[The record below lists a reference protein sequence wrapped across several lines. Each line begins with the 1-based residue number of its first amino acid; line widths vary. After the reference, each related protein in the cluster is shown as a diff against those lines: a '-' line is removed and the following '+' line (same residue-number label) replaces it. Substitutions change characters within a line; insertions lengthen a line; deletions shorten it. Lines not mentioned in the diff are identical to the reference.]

1 MEARTAPKGSVVPM
15 VLGIVGGAML
25 FIGSFLTWATASI
38 DLAKFAQAL
47 GVDQSL
53 LGGAVGATTRSV
65 SGMSADAD
73 GKFTLVAGIAVL
85 IFAVVLFVKADLGK
99 VMGGLMVLAGLIGG
113 GVAIYDLSKLNDVR
127 DEALGSVSSTL
138 QGAGIDPGILE
149 GVFKVSAG
157 IGIYLCA
164 LGGILA
170 VVAGIMALVS
180 RKPEPA
186 AAGAMGTTPGYARTN
201 PVGSGFESSTP
212 PPAPAAM
219 AEPPAPAA
227 PMAEPPAPPASS
239 APPATPAVA
248 EPPAQPPTPEPPSIP
263 SSGETSGDGVN
274 TD

>member
-1 MEARTAPKGSVVPM
+1 M

-38 DLAKFAQAL
+38 DIAKFAQAL

-53 LGGAVGATTRSV
+53 LQGAMGATPSSFTV
-65 SGMSADAD
+65 SGMNADAD

-85 IFAVVLFVKADLGK
+85 IFAVVLFIKADLGK

-127 DEALGSVSSTL
+127 NDALASVGPSL
-138 QGAGIDPGILE
+138 QSAGVDPNILE

-186 AAGAMGTTPGYARTN
+186 AAGAMGATPGYARTS
-201 PVGSGFESSTP
+201 PLGSGFQSSTP
-212 PPAPAAM
+212 PPAPAAPM
-219 AEPPAPAA
+219 TEPPDSPAPS
-227 PMAEPPAPPASS
+227 EPPAPPAIS
-239 APPATPAVA
+239 
-248 EPPAQPPTPEPPSIP
+248 EPPVPAPTPEPPPIP
-263 SSGETSGDGVN
+263 PSGETSGGGAT

>member
-1 MEARTAPKGSVVPM
+1 M

-47 GVDQSL
+47 GVDESL
-53 LGGAVGATTRSV
+53 LQGAMGGTPHSFSV
-65 SGMSADAD
+65 AGMQADAD

-127 DEALGSVSSTL
+127 NDALASVGPSL
-138 QGAGIDPGILE
+138 QSAGVDPSILE

-170 VVAGIMALVS
+170 VVAGIIALVS

-186 AAGAMGTTPGYARTN
+186 AAGAMGTTPGYARTH
-201 PVGSGFESSTP
+201 PVGSGFDSSTP
-212 PPAPAAM
+212 PPAPGAPMAEPAAPAAPM

-263 SSGETSGDGVN
+263 PSGETSGDAT